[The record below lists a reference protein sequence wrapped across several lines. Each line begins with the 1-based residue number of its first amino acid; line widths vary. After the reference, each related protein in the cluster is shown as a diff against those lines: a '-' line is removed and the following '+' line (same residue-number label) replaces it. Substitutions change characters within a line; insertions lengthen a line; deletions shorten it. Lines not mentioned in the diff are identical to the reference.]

1 LPASPPLDPDL
12 MARLPAAVRDT
23 LRALDSTSSIDSANT
38 LDRGP
43 RATIQP
49 GKKKGHRTLDDAIQ
63 LLKELGAES
72 ALTRRGTL
80 GEGGMGVVHLA
91 EQRALGREVAVKS
104 VKLDART
111 ADTTLKLLR
120 EAWITGALEHPNV
133 VPVHDVRLDGD
144 GQPQIVLKKIEG
156 KPWSEVHADR
166 AGILERFLASDPV
179 EWNLRVFLQVAGAI
193 HYAHSRGILHR
204 DLKPDNVMLGEL
216 PRGVRRRLGPR
227 AEPRRRPPPPARLG
241 GPRGGQGRP
250 AYIAPEMA
258 AGDAAALSP
267 RTDVYLLG
275 AVLFQVLTGAP
286 PHATGS
292 LLQRLAHAYLGAA
305 LVYPPSLPA
314 DLVAVCERAMR
325 HDPAERYASADE
337 LRRAVQE
344 CLRHRGSSP
353 RRGGRP
359 PGAGCSSTRSPPP
372 ALARGREHA
381 AAVEALFTECR
392 FGFQQALRTWP
403 ENRLAKEGLTSA
415 LRQRIDLELDG
426 GNVAFASHLLGEL
439 PENDPLLLSRI
450 EAARQREAE
459 EREKQAAFHRDHD
472 PTIGRRT
479 RVFVGLIMCSVWI
492 LAPLLMWAL
501 RDVVPGLGGY
511 PGAIAGTL
519 ALMGFGLGMAL
530 WARESLQK
538 TWINRQLV
546 MTVRITLIAQLA
558 LLVGSYL
565 AGIAFDHAHTILV
578 LTWGIGTALTANALE
593 TRLYPSAVGYLM
605 GFLVLSRWPEW
616 RFPVSSLTNLILL
629 VNVMV
634 VWARVKDDVVEPV
647 RRRVREERLRRSA
660 LSDPPRP

>member
-1 LPASPPLDPDL
+1 MPDSPPLDPEL
-12 MARLPAAVRDT
+12 LSRLPAAVRDT

-104 VKLDART
+104 VKVDART

-166 AGILERFLASDPV
+166 AGILERFLSSDPV

-193 HYAHSRGILHR
+193 HYAHTRGIVHR
-204 DLKPDNVMLGEL
+204 DIKPENVMIGSFGEVYVVDWGLALALEDDGTGRL
-216 PRGVRRRLGPR
+216 PLAKDAHEMAGTPC
-227 AEPRRRPPPPARLG
+227 
-241 GPRGGQGRP
+241 
-250 AYIAPEMA
+250 YMAPEML
-258 AGDAAALSP
+258 GGEDVRIDA

-275 AVLFQVLTGAP
+275 ATLFEITTGVP
-286 PHATGS
+286 PRDGPN
-292 LLQRLAHAYLGAA
+292 LLSVISMVVEPVEVPESVPAELARIIQRAMSMDPASRYPSADALRLAVTSYLA
-305 LVYPPSLPA
+305 
-314 DLVAVCERAMR
+314 
-325 HDPAERYASADE
+325 
-337 LRRAVQE
+337 
-344 CLRHRGSSP
+344 HRGSIQLAEEAME
-353 RRGGRP
+353 RLTELRAIAL
-359 PGAGCSSTRSPPP
+359 PGV
-372 ALARGREHA
+372 ALGEAEHQRID
-381 AAVEALFTECR
+381 ALFTECR